1 MNFKNVRIL
10 FNQKKSTHWFLKLID
25 RFNYVQIGSH
35 ALRSHLCLQ
44 DFMAACL
51 AVKHNNQTM
60 TVKLR
65 VGMLLDI
72 FEYTHTFA
80 PAVLQASVRK
90 PYINKHK
97 TIVFKF

>member
-1 MNFKNVRIL
+1 
-10 FNQKKSTHWFLKLID
+10 
-25 RFNYVQIGSH
+25 
-35 ALRSHLCLQ
+35 
-44 DFMAACL
+44 MAACL

-97 TIVFKF
+97 NIVFKF